1 MANELDELTGPINP
15 AGNWASE
22 PITIGDQTF
31 TNDPN
36 RGWIDRQTKR
46 PADKSLIKLL
56 DSLELKPVEKKL
68 RVKIDKKVEPV
79 TINGQK
85 FVYDGNA
92 LAWIDEKTKV
102 KAADSLQKTLN
113 SVVKVAAV
121 SQTADEVEK
130 AFGTIGQ
137 IAKTNVKVKT
147 PKLPRGN
154 RARPSKLTASK
165 KPVAQKTNQSK
176 LINPII
182 ANMVSILAS
191 IDDTI
196 KQQLE
201 QKKQLDRQNAEQADE
216 NKLESNNAL
225 ANVEKEHAT
234 RIKAKNVLLAGAGGL
249 LLMQYFDPIMKLVTD
264 VGEVVYDM
272 AKYTFD
278 AMGTMADWLGWFNGK
293 PSAVT
298 GSDDAAPTAPPPATP
313 PPAAAPAAAPATPPP
328 PKTPDAKPVKD
339 DRGFLRK
346 AFDWVMGNEVDPKTG
361 KYKVNPIDGDA
372 TRQQKPKKPV
382 AQPAP
387 ERVMPLDVMRET
399 SDQGMRRKPTGK
411 NKGKLTYHTGVDYG
425 PPQPGGP
432 DGTPVYAAA
441 AGKVSF
447 AKFGMPKS
455 GYGGYGNAVVIQHT
469 DGTTQAL
476 YGHLSALN
484 VKEGDV
490 VKAGQTIGAMGRT
503 GESTAS
509 HLHFQINKAGVKH
522 HKEGLLDTKAWLKG
536 ATVGARIPAARDATI
551 ASQVSTGVDT
561 TAKAVQKVSDA
572 LNPQLTRVTN
582 TASMNA
588 VASAETIRKSAVE
601 KTADEV
607 GAVQPYVPPPAPPPS
622 MPDLNAGKPNYGI
635 KTPPAP
641 EDKKILANYLIYM
654 NLLPVQT
661 TQELML

>member
-1 MANELDELTGPINP
+1 M
-15 AGNWASE
+15 SE

-31 TNDPN
+31 INDPD
-36 RGWIDRQTKR
+36 RGWIDRKTKL

-68 RVKIDKKVEPV
+68 RVKIDRKVEPV

-102 KAADSLQKTLN
+102 RAADSLQKTLN
-113 SVVKVAAV
+113 SVVKVAAF
-121 SQTADEVEK
+121 SGTAEEVEK
-130 AFGTIGQ
+130 AYGTIGQ
-137 IAKTNVKVKT
+137 IAKTKVNAKT
-147 PKLPRGN
+147 PKLPKGGKP
-154 RARPSKLTASK
+154 RPSKLTVAK

-182 ANMVSILAS
+182 VNMVSILAS

-201 QKKQLDRQNAEQADE
+201 QKKQLDRQNAEQANE
-216 NKLESNNAL
+216 NNIESNNAL

-234 RIKAKNVLLAGAGGL
+234 KIKAKNALLIGGGGL
-249 LLMQYFDPIMKLVTD
+249 LLMQYFDPIMTLVTD

-278 AMGTMADWLGWFNGK
+278 AMGKMADWLGWFNGMPDEK
-293 PSAVT
+293 TPPT
-298 GSDDAAPTAPPPATP
+298 GSEAPAPAPPPFEAEPYKAKPSDYT
-313 PPAAAPAAAPATPPP
+313 
-328 PKTPDAKPVKD
+328 KTPTGPLKEGLKPAVKPTGPGPLKDAYKP
-339 DRGFLRK
+339 
-346 AFDWVMGNEVDPKTG
+346 TG
-361 KYKVNPIDGDA
+361 
-372 TRQQKPKKPV
+372 KPV
-382 AQPAP
+382 APIIPLKQGVKPVDREAFKKAAATPAAP
-387 ERVMPLDVMRET
+387 MRVNPLDVMRET
-399 SDQGMRRKPTGK
+399 SSQKVRPDPFTGELK
-411 NKGKLTYHTGVDYG
+411 YHTGVDYG
-425 PPQPGGP
+425 PPKPGQAGP
-432 DGTPVYAAA
+432 PVKAA
-441 AGKVSF
+441 AGGTVSF
-447 AKFGMPKS
+447 ARFGKKGS

-476 YGHLSALN
+476 YGHMSALN

-490 VKAGQTIGAMGRT
+490 VKAGQIIGTMGNTGKSTRT
-503 GESTAS
+503 
-509 HLHFQINKAGVKH
+509 HLHFQINKANAKH
-522 HKEGLLDTKAWLKG
+522 HKEGLLDTRAWLRG
-536 ATVGARIPAARDATI
+536 AKTGVTIPAARDATI

-561 TAKAVQKVSDA
+561 TVKAVQKVGDA
-572 LNPQLTRVTN
+572 LNPQLTRATN
-582 TASMNA
+582 IASMNT

-607 GAVQPYVPPPAPPPS
+607 EAVQPYVPPPPPPPS
-622 MPDLNAGKPNYGI
+622 MPNLNAGNPNYGI

-654 NLLPVQT
+654 NVLPVQT
-661 TQELML
+661 SQELMV

>member
-1 MANELDELTGPINP
+1 M
-15 AGNWASE
+15 SE

-31 TNDPN
+31 INDPDK
-36 RGWIDRQTKR
+36 GWIDRKTKL
-46 PADKSLIKLL
+46 PADKALIKLL

-68 RVKIDKKVEPV
+68 RIKIDRKVEPV

-130 AFGTIGQ
+130 AYGTIGQ

-147 PKLPRGN
+147 PKLPSGN
-154 RARPSKLTASK
+154 RARPSKLTAAK
-165 KPVAQKTNQSK
+165 KPVAQKTNPSK

-182 ANMVSILAS
+182 VNMVSILAS

-201 QKKQLDRQNAEQADE
+201 QKKQLDRQDAEQNRE
-216 NKLESNNAL
+216 NEIESNNAL

-249 LLMQYFDPIMKLVTD
+249 LLMQYLDPIMTLVTD

-278 AMGTMADWLGWFNGK
+278 AMGKMADWLGWFNKNGVAK
-293 PSAVT
+293 TPPS
-298 GSDDAAPTAPPPATP
+298 GSDATPTTPPPATP
-313 PPAAAPAAAPATPPP
+313 PPAAAPAAAPATP

-361 KYKVNPIDGDA
+361 KYKVKPIDGDA
-372 TRQQKPKKPV
+372 TQQQKPTKPV
-382 AQPAP
+382 APTAP
-387 ERVMPLDVMRET
+387 KRVMPLDSMRQT
-399 SDQGMRRKPTGK
+399 SGQGMRDDPFGSAKRE
-411 NKGKLTYHTGVDYG
+411 NHTGLDFG
-425 PPQPGGP
+425 NKK
-432 DGTPVYAAA
+432 GTPVKAAA
-441 AGKVSF
+441 AGTVSF
-447 AKFGMPKS
+447 ARFGKPGS
-455 GYGGYGNAVVIQHT
+455 GYGGYGNAVVIQHA

-476 YGHLSALN
+476 YGHLSELN
-484 VKEGDV
+484 VKEGDI
-490 VKAGQTIGAMGRT
+490 VKAGQIIGAMGST
-503 GESTAS
+503 GRSTGS
-509 HLHFQINKAGVKH
+509 HLHFQINKAGAKH
-522 HKEGLLDTKAWLKG
+522 HKDGLLDTKAWLKG
-536 ATVGARIPAARDATI
+536 AKAGATIPAARDATI
-551 ASQVSTGVDT
+551 ASQVSTGIDT
-561 TAKAVQKVSDA
+561 TTKAVQKVSDA

>member
-1 MANELDELTGPINP
+1 M
-15 AGNWASE
+15 SE

-31 TNDPN
+31 TNDPD
-36 RGWIDRQTKR
+36 RGWIDRKTKL
-46 PADKSLIKLL
+46 PADKALIKLL

-68 RVKIDKKVEPV
+68 RVKIDRKVEPV

-102 KAADSLQKTLN
+102 KVADSLQKTLN
-113 SVVKVAAV
+113 GVVKVAAF
-121 SQTADEVEK
+121 SETAEEVEQ
-130 AFGTIGQ
+130 AYGTIGQ
-137 IAKTNVKVKT
+137 IAKTNVKAKT

-154 RARPSKLTASK
+154 KTRPSKLTAAK
-165 KPVAQKTNQSK
+165 KPVAQKTNPSK

-182 ANMVSILAS
+182 VNMVSILAS

-201 QKKQLDRQNAEQADE
+201 QKKQLDKQDAEQADE
-216 NKLESNNAL
+216 NKIESDSAL

-234 RIKAKNVLLAGAGGL
+234 RIKAKNALLVGGGGL
-249 LLMQYFDPIMKLVTD
+249 LLMQYFDPIMTLVTD

-272 AKYTFD
+272 AQYTSD
-278 AMGTMADWLGWFNGK
+278 AMSKMAEWLGWFNKSGK
-293 PSAVT
+293 LDSQQ
-298 GSDDAAPTAPPPATP
+298 PPAVASPPTSTPTETP
-313 PPAAAPAAAPATPPP
+313 PPAAAPAAAPATPAA

-346 AFDWVMGNEVDPKTG
+346 AFDWIMGNEVDPKTG
-361 KYKVNPIDGDA
+361 KYKVKPIDGDA
-372 TRQQKPKKPV
+372 TRQQKQTKPV
-382 AQPAP
+382 APATP
-387 ERVMPLDVMRET
+387 ERVMPLDSMIQT
-399 SDQGMRRKPTGK
+399 SAQGLRDDPFGGAKK
-411 NKGKLTYHTGVDYG
+411 QNHTGLDF
-425 PPQPGGP
+425 GGKA
-432 DGTPVYAAA
+432 GKPVKAAA
-441 AGKVSF
+441 AGTVSF
-447 AKFGMPKS
+447 AKFAKKGS

-476 YGHLSALN
+476 YGHMSALN
-484 VKEGDV
+484 VEKGDV
-490 VKAGQTIGAMGRT
+490 VKAGQIIGAVGSTGRST
-503 GESTAS
+503 GS
-509 HLHFQINKAGVKH
+509 HLHFQINKAGAKH
-522 HKEGLLDTKAWLKG
+522 HKDGLIDSAAWLKG
-536 ATVGARIPAARDATI
+536 AKTNVTIPAARDATI

-561 TAKAVQKVSDA
+561 TTKAVQKVSDA

-582 TASMNA
+582 IASMNA

>member
-1 MANELDELTGPINP
+1 M
-15 AGNWASE
+15 SE

-31 TNDPN
+31 INDPN
-36 RGWIDRQTKR
+36 KGWIDRKTKL

-68 RVKIDKKVEPV
+68 RVKIDRQVEPV

-102 KAADSLQKTLN
+102 RAADSLQKTLN
-113 SVVKVAAV
+113 SVVKVAAF
-121 SQTADEVEK
+121 SETAGEVEK
-130 AFGTIGQ
+130 AYGTIGQ

-147 PKLPRGN
+147 PKLPKDGRV
-154 RARPSKLTASK
+154 RPSKLTAAK

-182 ANMVSILAS
+182 VNMVSILAS

-201 QKKQLDRQNAEQADE
+201 QKKQLDRQDAEQSRE
-216 NKLESNNAL
+216 NEIESNNAL
-225 ANVEKEHAT
+225 ANIEKENEHAT
-234 RIKAKNVLLAGAGGL
+234 RIKAKNALLVGGGGL
-249 LLMQYFDPIMKLVTD
+249 LLMQYFDPIMTLVTD

-298 GSDDAAPTAPPPATP
+298 GTDESKPLET
-313 PPAAAPAAAPATPPP
+313 PPAAPEPYKAKPSDYTKPFAGPLKEGLKPAIKPAGPGPLKDAYKTKPQDKPKTSIPLKPGVKPLGPITPEMFKRSAPASA
-328 PKTPDAKPVKD
+328 
-339 DRGFLRK
+339 
-346 AFDWVMGNEVDPKTG
+346 
-361 KYKVNPIDGDA
+361 
-372 TRQQKPKKPV
+372 
-382 AQPAP
+382 
-387 ERVMPLDVMRET
+387 ERVLPLDRPNQ
-399 SDQGMRRKPTGK
+399 SSGQGVRRNPFDKSEQK
-411 NKGKLTYHTGVDYG
+411 YHTGVDYK
-425 PPQPGGP
+425 
-432 DGTPVYAAA
+432 DAVGTPIKAAA
-441 AGKVSF
+441 AGTVSF
-447 AKFGMPKS
+447 ARFGKPGS
-455 GYGGYGNAVVIQHT
+455 GYSGYGNAVVIQHR

-484 VKEGDV
+484 VKEGDS
-490 VKAGQTIGAMGRT
+490 VKAGQIIGAMGST
-503 GESTAS
+503 GLSTGS
-509 HLHFQINKAGVKH
+509 HLHFQINKANAKH
-522 HKEGLLDTKAWLKG
+522 HKDGLLDTAAWLRG
-536 ATVGARIPAARDATI
+536 AKTGTTIPAARSATV
-551 ASQVSTGVDT
+551 ASQVSTGIDT
-561 TAKAVQKVSDA
+561 TVKAVQKVSDA
-572 LNPQLTRVTN
+572 LNPQLTRATN
-582 TASMNA
+582 IASMNT

-607 GAVQPYVPPPAPPPS
+607 GAVQPYVPPPPPVPS
-622 MPDLNAGKPNYGI
+622 MPNLNEGRPNYGI

-654 NLLPVQT
+654 NILPVQT
-661 TQELML
+661 TQELVL

>member
-1 MANELDELTGPINP
+1 M
-15 AGNWASE
+15 SE

-31 TNDPN
+31 INDPD

-68 RVKIDKKVEPV
+68 RIKIDRKVEPV

-154 RARPSKLTASK
+154 RARPSKLTAAK

-182 ANMVSILAS
+182 VNMVSILAS

-225 ANVEKEHAT
+225 ANIEKEHAT
-234 RIKAKNVLLAGAGGL
+234 RIKAKNALLAGAGGL

-278 AMGTMADWLGWFNGK
+278 AMNTMADWLGWFNGK
-293 PSAVT
+293 PDAKAPPT
-298 GSDDAAPTAPPPATP
+298 GPGATPTTPPPATPPPSTP

-346 AFDWVMGNEVDPKTG
+346 ALDWVMGNEIDPKTG
-361 KYKVNPIDGDA
+361 KLKVNPIDGDA

-382 AQPAP
+382 APPAP
-387 ERVMPLDVMRET
+387 ERVFPLDVMRET
-399 SDQGMRRKPTGK
+399 SGQEWRIAPAGK

-425 PPQPGGP
+425 PPKPGGP

-447 AKFGMPKS
+447 AKFAMPNS

-490 VKAGQTIGAMGRT
+490 VKAGQTIGAMGKT
-503 GESTAS
+503 GLHSGT
-509 HLHFQINKAGVKH
+509 HLHFQINKAGATH
-522 HKEGLLDTKAWLKG
+522 HKEGLLNTKAWLEG

-561 TAKAVQKVSDA
+561 AVKAVQKVSDA

-582 TASMNA
+582 IASMNA

-607 GAVQPYVPPPAPPPS
+607 GAVQPYVPPVVVVSAPN
-622 MPDLNAGKPNYGI
+622 LNEGNPGYGI
-635 KTPPAP
+635 KTPAMAD
-641 EDKKILANYLIYM
+641 DKKILANYLIYM
-654 NLLPVQT
+654 NVLPAEPVYQGI
-661 TQELML
+661 ML

>member
-36 RGWIDRQTKR
+36 RGWIDRKTKL
-46 PADKSLIKLL
+46 PADKALIKLL

-113 SVVKVAAV
+113 GVVKVAAFGE
-121 SQTADEVEK
+121 TADEVEK

-234 RIKAKNVLLAGAGGL
+234 RIKTKNVLLAGAGGL
-249 LLMQYFDPIMKLVTD
+249 LLMQYFDPIMTLVTD

-278 AMGTMADWLGWFNGK
+278 AMNTMADWLGWFNGK
-293 PSAVT
+293 PDAETPPT
-298 GSDDAAPTAPPPATP
+298 GPGAPAPQPFEAEPYKAPPSDYTKPSTGPLKEGAKPTVKPTGPGPVPDAYKPTGKPIPMGMPLKQGDKQVDPAAFKKDAT
-313 PPAAAPAAAPATPPP
+313 AAPAAP
-328 PKTPDAKPVKD
+328 
-339 DRGFLRK
+339 
-346 AFDWVMGNEVDPKTG
+346 M
-361 KYKVNPIDGDA
+361 
-372 TRQQKPKKPV
+372 
-382 AQPAP
+382 
-387 ERVMPLDVMRET
+387 RVFPLDVMRET
-399 SDQGMRRKPTGK
+399 SDQGMRRAPAGK

-425 PPQPGGP
+425 PPKPGGA
-432 DGTPVYAAA
+432 DGTPVKAAA
-441 AGKVSF
+441 SGTVSF
-447 AKFGMPKS
+447 AKFAMANS

-490 VKAGQTIGAMGRT
+490 VKAGQIIGAMGKT
-503 GESTAS
+503 GLHSGT
-509 HLHFQINKAGVKH
+509 HLHFQINKAGATH
-522 HKEGLLDTKAWLKG
+522 HKEGLLNTKAWLRG
-536 ATVGARIPAARDATI
+536 ATVGATIPAARGATI

-561 TAKAVQKVSDA
+561 TVKAVQNA
-572 LNPQLTRVTN
+572 LNTPLETT
-582 TASMNA
+582 TATKIASMNA
-588 VASAETIRKSAVE
+588 VASAETIRKSAIE

-607 GAVQPYVPPPAPPPS
+607 GAVQPYVPPVVVVSAPN
-622 MPDLNAGKPNYGI
+622 LNEGNPGYGI
-635 KTPPAP
+635 KTPAMAD
-641 EDKKILANYLIYM
+641 DKKILANYLIYM
-654 NLLPVQT
+654 NVLPAEPVYQGI
-661 TQELML
+661 ML

>member
-1 MANELDELTGPINP
+1 M
-15 AGNWASE
+15 SE

-36 RGWIDRQTKR
+36 RGWIDRKTKL
-46 PADKSLIKLL
+46 PADKALIKLL

-68 RVKIDKKVEPV
+68 RIKIDRKVEPV

-102 KAADSLQKTLN
+102 RAADSLQKTLN

-137 IAKTNVKVKT
+137 IAKTNVKAKT

-154 RARPSKLTASK
+154 KARPSKLTAAK
-165 KPVAQKTNQSK
+165 KPVAQKTNPSK

-182 ANMVSILAS
+182 VNMVSILAS

-201 QKKQLDRQNAEQADE
+201 QKKQLDRQDAEQADE
-216 NKLESNNAL
+216 NEIESNNAL

-249 LLMQYFDPIMKLVTD
+249 LLMQYFDPIMTLVTD

-278 AMGTMADWLGWFNGK
+278 AMNTMADWLGWFNGK
-293 PSAVT
+293 PDAKTPPT
-298 GSDDAAPTAPPPATP
+298 GSDAAKPEPYKAKPSDWTKPFTGPLKEGIQ
-313 PPAAAPAAAPATPPP
+313 PAAKPNAVPWSPLKDAYKPKPQDK
-328 PKTPDAKPVKD
+328 PKTNISLLKPGVKPL
-339 DRGFLRK
+339 G
-346 AFDWVMGNEVDPKTG
+346 
-361 KYKVNPIDGDA
+361 PI
-372 TRQQKPKKPV
+372 TPEMWERSTPT
-382 AQPAP
+382 AP
-387 ERVMPLDVMRET
+387 ERVFPLDRPNQ
-399 SDQGMRRKPTGK
+399 SSGQGMRIIPAGR
-411 NKGKLTYHTGVDYG
+411 NKGKRGYHTGVDYR
-425 PPQPGGP
+425 
-432 DGTPVYAAA
+432 DAVGTPVKATA
-441 AGKVSF
+441 AGTVSF
-447 AKFGMPKS
+447 AKFAKPNS
-455 GYGGYGNAVVIQHT
+455 GYSGYGNAVVIQHT

-484 VKEGDV
+484 VKEGDS
-490 VKAGQTIGAMGRT
+490 VKAGQIIGAMGST
-503 GESTAS
+503 GQSTGS
-509 HLHFQINKAGVKH
+509 HLHFQINKANAKS
-522 HKEGLLDTKAWLKG
+522 HKDGLLNTKAWLEG
-536 ATVGARIPAARDATI
+536 ATVGATIPAARDATI

-561 TAKAVQKVSDA
+561 TVKAVQKA
-572 LNPQLTRVTN
+572 LNTPLETT
-582 TASMNA
+582 TATKIASMNA
-588 VASAETIRKSAVE
+588 VASAETIRKSAIE

-607 GAVQPYVPPPAPPPS
+607 GAVQPYVPPVVVVSA
-622 MPDLNAGKPNYGI
+622 PDLNAGKPGYGI
-635 KTPPAP
+635 KTPAMAD
-641 EDKKILANYLIYM
+641 DKKILANYLIYM
-654 NLLPVQT
+654 NVLPAEPVYQGI
-661 TQELML
+661 ML